1 MNVLR
6 LESGQEIVLFDGTGG
21 EYVCC
26 VRFEGKQA
34 LAEINEHRGR
44 ESELSGQITLAQG
57 LAGGDKMDWII
68 EKAVELG
75 VSAIAPVA
83 ARRSVVQLSG
93 PRLEKRMLHWQ
104 RIIQAASEQC
114 GRNRL
119 ASLSD
124 PAPLVD
130 VLEPM
135 QATPDHLILLCD
147 PAAMTSLRGCLAE
160 FASLKAVTLLIG
172 PEGGWSHDE
181 AQIARDKGAIAVNF
195 GSRVLR
201 TETAGLALI
210 TAVSTLCG
218 WA

>member
-34 LAEINEHRGR
+34 LAEINEHRVR
-44 ESELSGQITLAQG
+44 ESDLSGQITLVQG

-124 PAPLVD
+124 PAPLID
-130 VLEPM
+130 VL
-135 QATPDHLILLCD
+135 
-147 PAAMTSLRGCLAE
+147 
-160 FASLKAVTLLIG
+160 
-172 PEGGWSHDE
+172 
-181 AQIARDKGAIAVNF
+181 
-195 GSRVLR
+195 
-201 TETAGLALI
+201 
-210 TAVSTLCG
+210 
-218 WA
+218 